1 MLGTFHNVY
10 FIVIFKI
17 IFNFEF
23 SYYLL
28 FFLRQITKKKK
39 KTVEIRENRDYP

>member
-1 MLGTFHNVY
+1 MLCTFHNVY

-39 KTVEIRENRDYP
+39 TVEIRENRDYP